1 VTTELEKEFFDAYGL
16 GKPVI
21 KCWSYEGYYED
32 FSWEYRYEDCNKIL
46 KSEGVTLE
54 QFNNRLQKMK
64 EDEKQLKDGT
74 YDIGTDSIRTADLG
88 RVSGAF
94 MNYPSITDKKL
105 LKLICVLHN
114 NPVITLVSRD
124 VKALKEEVL
133 CIFITHK
140 DNKVFRKE
148 VKKVFRNDD

>member
-1 VTTELEKEFFDAYGL
+1 MTTELEKEFFDSYDL
-16 GKPVI
+16 GKPVVTL
-21 KCWSYEGYYED
+21 WSYEGYYED
-32 FSWEYRYEDCNKIL
+32 FSWEYRYEDCSKIL

-54 QFNNRLQKMK
+54 QFNDRIQKMK

-74 YDIGTDSIRTADLG
+74 YDRGTDSIRTSDLG

-94 MNYPSITDKKL
+94 MNYPSITDNKL

-133 CIFITHK
+133 HIFITHK
-140 DNKVFRKE
+140 DSRVFRKE
-148 VKKVFRNDD
+148 VKKVFKNYD